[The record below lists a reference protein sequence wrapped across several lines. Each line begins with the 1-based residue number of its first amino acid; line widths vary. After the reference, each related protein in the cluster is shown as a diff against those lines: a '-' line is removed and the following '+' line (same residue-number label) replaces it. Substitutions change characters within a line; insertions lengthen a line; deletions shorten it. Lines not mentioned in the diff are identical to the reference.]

1 MPTLAESLVSSTSR
15 PLTLR
20 MRPDLSARRHRYHG
34 RTFWV
39 VKEPVGLNYFRF
51 HDEEYAILCMLDG
64 HSSLDE
70 IKEEFEQQF
79 QPQKI
84 AFTDLLQFVGMLHR
98 SGLVISEATGQ
109 GHQLHKRRDDKKW
122 RELLGKLAN
131 VFALRF
137 RGVDPER
144 FLNWLYKY
152 TWWYFTWTMMA
163 VVFLTGLAALSLVAV
178 NFEEFSRRLPAFH
191 SFFGPKNWF

>member
-20 MRPDLSARRHRYHG
+20 MRPDLAARRHRYHG

-64 HSSLDE
+64 RSSLEE
-70 IKEEFEQQF
+70 IKDEFELQF

-84 AFTDLLQFVGMLHR
+84 TYHDLLQFVGMLHR

-109 GHQLHKRRDDKKW
+109 GHQLRKRRDEKKW
-122 RELLGKLAN
+122 RELMGRLSN

-137 RGVDPER
+137 RGVASISTR
-144 FLNWLYKY
+144 CFACS
-152 TWWYFTWTMMA
+152 T
-163 VVFLTGLAALSLVAV
+163 AL
-178 NFEEFSRRLPAFH
+178 
-191 SFFGPKNWF
+191 